1 MKYDKIDNNHVKFS
15 FKVSKPEFEHA
26 LDHAYDHIKDD
37 VEVKGF
43 RKGQVTRKVYEQRY
57 GVESLYNDALNHA
70 ISHKFNDAL
79 MVKEFVIVSNPTNI
93 DVNVDDLKNED
104 GFDISFDV
112 AIRPEVTLGDYKNLE
127 VEVEKVTVS
136 KEEIEKEVESL
147 LSINQM
153 LEPKEEGHLEN
164 GDTAIFDFEGFVDDV
179 PFEGGKADNFSLKIG
194 SGQFIP
200 GFEEQ
205 MVGLKAGDKKDLKVT
220 FPEEYQAPEL
230 AGKEAIFKVLLH
242 EIKVEVKN
250 ELNDEW
256 VKTLNRE
263 NVNTVKEL
271 EDSIKADLTKTKES
285 EAKNKVTELVLK
297 QIVENT
303 KMDVPK
309 EMYETEVSN
318 YKKQVENQAKQYQ
331 LDLDTFISLTGQTSE
346 SFEKQANE
354 HAKLRVDQTLVLEE
368 IAKVEKFEITDK
380 ERNYRY
386 EELASHYKM
395 DVSEIKKYLSDD
407 VIDKDIAFEKA
418 LELVTESAIIK

>member
-79 MVKEFVIVSNPTNI
+79 MVKEFVIVSDPTNI
-93 DVNVDDLKNED
+93 DVNVEDLKNED